1 MRKRLKK
8 FWEDLKEEIFSRS
21 QKQQEMERQLH
32 ACIEEIHKIR
42 AENEFLQSL
51 VMKLRVENSDPESK
65 GRIGWQVSSFIPQLV
80 IEKVRNSPRDFDNLV
95 NHVAKVLVDGAL
107 RGIFRISHKGF
118 TALVWEPLSLDSSQ
132 RVLTGWYEGDKKPT
146 MVFDPRES
154 TQPLPQLTEP
164 DLTKLLF

>member
-1 MRKRLKK
+1 MLKRLKK

-32 ACIEEIHKIR
+32 TCIEEIHKLR

-65 GRIGWQVSSFIPQLV
+65 GRIGWQVSSFIPQAV
-80 IEKVRNSPRDFDNLV
+80 IEKIRNDPADFDNLV

-107 RGIFRISHKGF
+107 RGIFRINHKGF
-118 TALVWEPLSLDSSQ
+118 TALVWEPLSMDSSH
-132 RVLTGWYEGDKKPT
+132 RVLTGWYEGSKRPD
-146 MVFDPRES
+146 MIFDSRES
-154 TQPLPQLTEP
+154 TRSLPQLSEP